1 MLLIHAFVG
10 LSRILSWVFLPFD
23 RIRQYLGLLYY
34 GVCLKAEFQIHLLAS
49 LLKHDYNR
57 DTDTLES

>member
-49 LLKHDYNR
+49 LPE
-57 DTDTLES
+57 T